1 MDRNGIREDEVID
14 RYLSGELTMREAR
27 AFEQYC
33 LDHPEV
39 LKDMPIPVRLK
50 ARLSR
55 RPHEE
60 SETGMFP
67 AIPSSAT
74 RTAFDAAEDE
84 SDPDEERQTE
94 SRRHLGNPGRIVLIV
109 LAAATLLAIA
119 GAISQAM
126 KADALTGQLD
136 KLRNEQHA
144 LQMQAPGSVQVYRLK
159 PTSARPQRA
168 SLSIGRPVP
177 PQWMDLHVDVST
189 GKYTQFQITIDENDA
204 GRVMQM
210 KRLARDSNRE
220 LRLALNSSAFAPGD
234 YLLKIDGYTWRGQL
248 EHVGWLRL
256 DLR

>member
-1 MDRNGIREDEVID
+1 MDRNGIRDAQVID

-27 AFEQYC
+27 EFERYC

-55 RPHEE
+55 RPHAQ
-60 SETGMFP
+60 SETGTFP

-74 RTAFDAAEDE
+74 HAAIDATEAGF
-84 SDPDEERQTE
+84 DPDEEPAASPRTY
-94 SRRHLGNPGRIVLIV
+94 RGGAGRIVIIV
-109 LAAATLLAIA
+109 LAAAMLLAIA

-126 KADALTGQLD
+126 KADALAGQIENLQREQQV
-136 KLRNEQHA
+136 LR
-144 LQMQAPGSVQVYRLK
+144 MQAPGSVETHRLQ
-159 PTSARPQRA
+159 PTRAKPQRA
-168 SLSIGRPVP
+168 SLSVGRPVP
-177 PQWMDLHVDVST
+177 PQWMELHVDVST
-189 GKYTQFQITIDENDA
+189 GKYTQFQITIDESDA

-210 KRLARDSNRE
+210 KRLTRDSNQE
-220 LRLALNSSAFAPGD
+220 LRLALNSSAFPPGD

-248 EHVGWLRL
+248 KHVGWLRL